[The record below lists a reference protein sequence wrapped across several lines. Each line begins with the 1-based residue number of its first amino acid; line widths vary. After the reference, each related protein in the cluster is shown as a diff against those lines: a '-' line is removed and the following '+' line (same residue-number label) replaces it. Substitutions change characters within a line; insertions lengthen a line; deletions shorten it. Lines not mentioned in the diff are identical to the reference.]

1 MEPAPTAGF
10 SFSPES
16 LTNFDPLVQV
26 TDESMD
32 GYRWFYNFNG
42 EVTTVQQNPAYA
54 FRDTGQAFITQVVT
68 HPSGCLDSLTQFIDI
83 KPEITFYFPNAF
95 SPNGDGTNDL
105 FRPTGFT
112 RGYKSYRLQIWNRWG
127 EPLFDAADP
136 FQGWN
141 GQKGNTGQD
150 QPAGIYLYE
159 AVLIGPRG
167 EKFDYK
173 GYITLIR

>member
-1 MEPAPTAGF
+1 MYEDPGLYTVSLAITSPIGCTTDTVFQDLILMEPAPTAGF

-83 KPEITFYFPNAF
+83 KPEITFKLPFLTVEIIFPSLFFGSYINVSITTSESEPIVNVVWSKRSSCVPEFAPDKIV
-95 SPNGDGTNDL
+95 SP
-105 FRPTGFT
+105 
-112 RGYKSYRLQIWNRWG
+112 K
-127 EPLFDAADP
+127 
-136 FQGWN
+136 
-141 GQKGNTGQD
+141 
-150 QPAGIYLYE
+150 
-159 AVLIGPRG
+159 
-167 EKFDYK
+167 
-173 GYITLIR
+173 